1 MYSQDSLKVEEEDT
15 KGESVKQ
22 RPDSERKT
30 ERSLFLALKTE
41 EGGPQAKKCEC
52 PLEARKIPS
61 TQSLRKRA
69 QSQQQFRF
77 NPVDLCQIF
86 VLQNRMIINF
96 IVYTF
101 KFLVI
106 CYSYNNKLIYYI
118 PGFVQLLLHI
128 LVYLIL
134 IKMPCGMYNYPIFFP
149 IIFLMSRLKQVK
161 N

>member
-77 NPVDLCQIF
+77 NPVRPVSNICPTKPYD
-86 VLQNRMIINF
+86 N
-96 IVYTF
+96 
-101 KFLVI
+101 KFYCL
-106 CYSYNNKLIYYI
+106 Y
-118 PGFVQLLLHI
+118 F
-128 LVYLIL
+128 
-134 IKMPCGMYNYPIFFP
+134 
-149 IIFLMSRLKQVK
+149 
-161 N
+161 